1 MRTAMFG
8 GSFNPIHNGH
18 IDIAAGVREKYSL
31 DRVLFMVAND
41 PPHKKIADVR
51 YEKTRLALENH
62 GDLEPCDLEL
72 KRQGKSYTVD
82 TLEIL
87 HEMYPEDRIF
97 CIVGADMLL
106 SIDTWRNAPELFK
119 RAFFLPQ

>member
-1 MRTAMFG
+1 M
-8 GSFNPIHNGH
+8 
-18 IDIAAGVREKYSL
+18 
-31 DRVLFMVAND
+31 
-41 PPHKKIADVR
+41 
-51 YEKTRLALENH
+51 TRLALESH

-106 SIDTWRNAPELFK
+106 GIDMVQRPGASQAG
-119 RAFFLPQ
+119 RAYSGRQAGFRRRGSYERKGKGTRGRLWCEYTFPG